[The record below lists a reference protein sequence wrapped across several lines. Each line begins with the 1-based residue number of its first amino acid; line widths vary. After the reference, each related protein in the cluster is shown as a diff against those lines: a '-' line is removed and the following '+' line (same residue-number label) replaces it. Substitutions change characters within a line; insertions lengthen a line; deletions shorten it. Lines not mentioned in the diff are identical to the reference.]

1 MREQAPL
8 RSMGDRRRQC
18 GSEDLP
24 GEEALGDK
32 REGYVDPLAEEVVGP
47 PTDLLVLQPLVDG
60 EAVEED
66 EQREEDRVDEPGR
79 VLVGPGANQ
88 VDPIQNGPSP
98 VPGRSYR
105 SCIQPK
111 PIIDALTPM
120 SAISAAMSLIPTS
133 MAMRTT
139 MIDELSE
146 YSIQRK
152 GLRSI
157 SSSAWYFAQPG
168 PTT

>member
-1 MREQAPL
+1 
-8 RSMGDRRRQC
+8 MGDRRRQC

-88 VDPIQNGPSP
+88 VDPDGDPRDDAGQASDPEWPEPGAWTLVSLLHPAEADHRRVDADERDQRCDVADTDQHGDENDP
-98 VPGRSYR
+98 VSYTH
-105 SCIQPK
+105 
-111 PIIDALTPM
+111 LT
-120 SAISAAMSLIPTS
+120 LPTN
-133 MAMRTT
+133 R
-139 MIDELSE
+139 
-146 YSIQRK
+146 
-152 GLRSI
+152 
-157 SSSAWYFAQPG
+157 
-168 PTT
+168 